1 VRLLAALLA
10 ATLLLVAPAA
20 AAAPSKPRL
29 LVVGDSTAYDTV
41 PPLAAELSGWQ
52 VEPLIHFAEG
62 VEVAPAALRA
72 FKGPLP
78 KVIHVGF
85 SGELSEVEKL
95 RAAVDEVMRIAGG
108 QRCVVWTNVW
118 RAGAPGAGFEAL
130 NAALAEAAR
139 RHPNLLLIDWAG
151 MVAANPHW
159 ADWDGVH
166 VAPEGNRARALAVA
180 REARRCAWR
189 PGGRQRV
196 PRRVLVLGDS
206 LAWDNRPHLARA
218 LPRWRI
224 ENEVWFARKAVEGPA
239 VLRTRRPLPRVIHV
253 SLGSADDPERVRAF
267 RQAVAR
273 TMRIAG
279 PRRCVVWA
287 NVWRPVPDGPGFEA
301 INAVLADE
309 AAARPNLLVVDW
321 NSLVAANQHWLVPDH
336 VHVYADG
343 NRARAAAVAA
353 AVRACRRSLR

>member
-1 VRLLAALLA
+1 VKRVAAALA
-10 ATLLLVAPAA
+10 ATLLLAAPAA
-20 AAAPSKPRL
+20 AAPAKPKL

-41 PPLAAELSGWQ
+41 PPLAAELSGWR
-52 VEPLIHFAEG
+52 VEPLIRFAEG

-72 FKGPLP
+72 YGKPLP

-85 SGELSEVEKL
+85 SGELSHVEEL
-95 RAAVDEVMRIAGG
+95 QAAVDEVMQIAGPR
-108 QRCVVWTNVW
+108 RCVVWTNVW
-118 RAGAPGAGFEAL
+118 RAGPLGTGFEAL

-159 ADWDGVH
+159 AGLDGVH
-166 VAPEGNRARALAVA
+166 VAPEGNRARARAVA

-189 PGGRQRV
+189 SLGRKRV
-196 PRRVLVLGDS
+196 PRRLLVLGDS
-206 LAWDNRPHLARA
+206 LAWDNRRHLARA

-224 ENEVWFARKAVEGPA
+224 ENEVWFARKAVEAPA
-239 VLRTRRPLPRVIHV
+239 VLRTRRPLPRLIHV
-253 SLGSADDPERVRAF
+253 SLGSADDPERVGAF

-287 NVWRPVPDGPGFEA
+287 NVWRPVPDGPGFEL

-321 NSLVAANQHWLVPDH
+321 HSLVAANQHWLVPDR